1 MSIIQKNIFGDNI
14 VYSVSP
20 DFTRQLSPEL
30 KDEIIS
36 TLKNII
42 ISSISIRFEHT
53 SETVQFAGIIS
64 QFLQDNGF
72 GVFTNGVMMSEI
84 QRNEFSI
91 QKHPSD
97 PNFAILKIGS
107 LL

>member
-14 VYSVSP
+14 IYNVSP
-20 DFTRQLSPEL
+20 DFTREL
-30 KDEIIS
+30 TIELEKEIIS
-36 TLKNII
+36 TLKYLNV
-42 ISSISIRFEHT
+42 SSVSIRFEYS
-53 SETVQFAGIIS
+53 SETAQFVEIVS
-64 QFLQDNGF
+64 RFLQNNGF
-72 GVFTNGVMMSEI
+72 GVFANGVMMSEI

-97 PNFAILKIGS
+97 PNFAILKIGT